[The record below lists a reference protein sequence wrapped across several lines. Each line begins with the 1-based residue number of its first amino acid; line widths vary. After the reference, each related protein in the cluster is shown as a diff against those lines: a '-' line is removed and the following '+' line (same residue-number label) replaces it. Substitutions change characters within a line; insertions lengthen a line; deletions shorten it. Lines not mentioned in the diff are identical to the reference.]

1 MRFIYSRFLAA
12 TTLTLLTLPQLTWA
26 WTKDYSYEHKMGDND
41 SRNLAKEAAVEQ
53 IKLKAA
59 QEAGTYI
66 QGTTTLS
73 NGQLEETITQI
84 GASIVKVVVQS
95 DKISVDDTGHQ
106 LLTVTANATVDE
118 TVMQERIKAL
128 REDANKA
135 KLLQQLA
142 SENEKLR
149 AEMTALAKQRVQELD
164 SDKLAAI
171 VAREAT
177 LRKDLTINLTS
188 TEQVFTSVVSA
199 IDIANQ
205 EALALK
211 SEFDKIAAEWELN
224 FFQPLRKPKI
234 TRAEVLKMK
243 LSDDG
248 QFYTGQIVI
257 GWQVD
262 PNKEVVSFV
271 CQQQAELC
279 KQKENMVVTTR
290 ADLLPNKGMED
301 YFISGFPASMSLENK
316 SRFSKM
322 IGSNKALYYIQYTLA
337 DRHDFVNGRIYCGE
351 IGPLTFHSTVYG
363 VFVNSFGSER
373 DKECSNVSVVFRGDG
388 LQVTNFKVSVDD
400 MKNNPLL
407 KVEVI
412 TREEYRSRWSTK
424 KNFKGDK
431 DFYY

>member
-1 MRFIYSRFLAA
+1 MRLIHSRFLAA

-106 LLTVTANATVDE
+106 LLIVTANATVDE

-149 AEMTALAKQRVQELD
+149 AEMTTLAKQRVQELD
-164 SDKLAAI
+164 SGKLAEI

-177 LRKDLTINLTS
+177 LRKDLAANFSS
-188 TEQVFTSVVSA
+188 TEQVFKSVVSV

-205 EALALK
+205 QALALK

-224 FFQPLRKPKI
+224 FFQPLSKPKI
-234 TRAEVLKMK
+234 IKAEVGEMK

-248 QFYTGQIVI
+248 QFYSGKIVI
-257 GWQVD
+257 EWQND
-262 PNKEVVSFV
+262 PNKEAEQFA
-271 CQQQAELC
+271 CQKQAELC
-279 KQKENMVVTTR
+279 KHKNNVYLGSPYDRERNI
-290 ADLLPNKGMED
+290 LLNTILSTYP
-301 YFISGFPASMSLENK
+301 SAMSEENK
-316 SRFSKM
+316 NRFRKM
-322 IGSNKALYYIQYTLA
+322 LASHDILYYIQYSLA
-337 DRHDFVNGRIYCGE
+337 DRTGFIKMAIDRGHLMYIGNNIFFDPSKDGDSWAFAVTTEVKDVRRI
-351 IGPLTFHSTVYG
+351 F
-363 VFVNSFGSER
+363 
-373 DKECSNVSVVFRGDG
+373 NVSVDA
-388 LQVTNFKVSVDD
+388 
-400 MKNNPLL
+400 MKANPLL
-407 KVEVI
+407 KVEFI
-412 TREEYRSRWSTK
+412 TPEQFKARREAK
-424 KNFKGDK
+424 HF
-431 DFYY
+431 

>member
-12 TTLTLLTLPQLTWA
+12 ATLTLLVLPQLTWA

-171 VAREAT
+171 VVREVT
-177 LRKDLTINLTS
+177 LRKDLAANFTS
-188 TEQVFTSVVSA
+188 TEQVFTSVVTA

-205 EALALK
+205 EAYARKQQAEKEALARK
-211 SEFDKIAAEWELN
+211 NEFDKIAAEWDLR

-234 TRAEVLKMK
+234 LKAEVVDMR
-243 LSDDG
+243 LSDSGRYYSGRIIID
-248 QFYTGQIVI
+248 
-257 GWQVD
+257 WQDD
-262 PNKEVVSFV
+262 PNKEVEQFL
-271 CQQQAELC
+271 CQQNSNIC
-279 KQKENMVVTTR
+279 R
-290 ADLLPNKGMED
+290 
-301 YFISGFPASMSLENK
+301 ENK
-316 SRFSKM
+316 TLVFAAPVSIPQEFYNYPIYILAYDRVPDSF
-322 IGSNKALYYIQYTLA
+322 ALYYIKYSLGGNTYFEPKRLIK
-337 DRHDFVNGRIYCGE
+337 GKYC
-351 IGPLTFHSTVYG
+351 Y
-363 VFVNSFGSER
+363 R
-373 DKECSNVSVVFRGDG
+373 KECNLYSLDIEINHLEQNFSINVDS
-388 LQVTNFKVSVDD
+388 

-407 KVEVI
+407 KVKVVAKEP
-412 TREEYRSRWSTK
+412 
-424 KNFKGDK
+424 
-431 DFYY
+431 